1 MIIDATDKILGRM
14 ATFVAK
20 KALQG
25 EKVEVI
31 NSEKA
36 VVTGDKSQVLAKF
49 KQRKDRGIPLKGP
62 YYPKKSEAIVRRAI
76 RGMLPFKRSK
86 GREAFKNVVCYAS
99 VPDHLKDKKP
109 EEIKNANID
118 KVPNLRYITIER
130 ISQYLG
136 GK

>member
-1 MIIDATDKILGRM
+1 MIIDASDKILGRM

-36 VVTGDKSQVLAKF
+36 VVTGSKSQVLARF
-49 KQRKDRGIPLKGP
+49 KQRKDRGVPLQGP
-62 YYPKKSEAIVRRAI
+62 YYPKKPEAIVRRSI
-76 RGMLPFKRSK
+76 RGMLPFKKSK
-86 GREAFKNVVCYAS
+86 GREAFKNVICHVA
-99 VPDHLKDKKP
+99 VPEELKDKKL

-118 KVPNLRYITIER
+118 KVPNLRYVTIER